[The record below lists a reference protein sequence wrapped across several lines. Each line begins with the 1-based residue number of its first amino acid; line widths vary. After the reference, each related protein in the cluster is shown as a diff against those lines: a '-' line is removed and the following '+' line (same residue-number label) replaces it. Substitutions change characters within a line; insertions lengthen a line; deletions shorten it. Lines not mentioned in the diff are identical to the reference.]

1 MKTDVAPHLLQPR
14 VAVKHHEIRA
24 VLFCFVLFLF
34 CPGVI
39 RSKLARSRAFWLQE
53 FRGTAVPPV
62 FPPARSFRLRSDPA
76 TTSALA
82 SDVEQTLS
90 LFLSAKAWRKGR
102 VGCLLRG
109 TFVGE
114 SSMKPTF
121 FKTILGKGSTWQR
134 TFRTAVCAS
143 PSRGPAS
150 ACRSPSRPAG
160 YGMAAPG
167 GSVEAP
173 AHAGTCV

>member
-1 MKTDVAPHLLQPR
+1 MALRVQSCLDFGEGVQNPHPIAFCPQHAPGQAPLSPTRRYRRSEMRGRPHEGGQVKTDVAPHLLQPH

-39 RSKLARSRAFWLQE
+39 RSKLARSRGFWLRE
-53 FRGTAVPPV
+53 FRGMAVPPI

-102 VGCLLRG
+102 VGC
-109 TFVGE
+109 
-114 SSMKPTF
+114 
-121 FKTILGKGSTWQR
+121 
-134 TFRTAVCAS
+134 
-143 PSRGPAS
+143 
-150 ACRSPSRPAG
+150 
-160 YGMAAPG
+160 
-167 GSVEAP
+167 
-173 AHAGTCV
+173 